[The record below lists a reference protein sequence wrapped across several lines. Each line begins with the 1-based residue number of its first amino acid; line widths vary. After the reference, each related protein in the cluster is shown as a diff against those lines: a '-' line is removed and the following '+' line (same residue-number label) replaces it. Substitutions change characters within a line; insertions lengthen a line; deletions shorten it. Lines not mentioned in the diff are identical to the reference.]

1 MPYGSR
7 EWPVSPMKSNA
18 LFSILGAVFEL
29 TSWLDHRSQA
39 MAEEHALREPNA
51 VSIQRIGPEAAALL
65 SNLLELYI
73 HDLSEVFPVKLGPDG
88 RFGYDKLPIY
98 WSAPHGRSAFLITC
112 GGEIAGFALVTRGS
126 PATSDPTDL
135 DLAEFF
141 VLRSYRRSRGPASG
155 GTAVGSGSW
164 KLGGPLSDANGAGLH
179 FWRDVVR
186 EDAGDHCVETL
197 RSEHPHGWTVFTF
210 ASRPSQ

>member
-1 MPYGSR
+1 MIASAR
-7 EWPVSPMKSNA
+7 WLVA
-18 LFSILGAVFEL
+18 SISIVQP
-29 TSWLDHRSQA
+29 RA

-98 WSAPHGRSAFLITC
+98 WSEPHGRFAFLITC

-141 VLRSYRRSRGPASG
+141 VLRSYRRSGVGRRAAGLLWDQVRGNW
-155 GTAVGSGSW
+155 VVRV
-164 KLGGPLSDANGAGLH
+164 SDANGAGLH

-186 EDAGDHCVETL
+186 EYAGDCVETP
-197 RSEHPHGWTVFTF
+197 RSEPPHGWTVFTL